1 MCCGSHLSRHPFTMF
16 MVLAIA
22 LAGGSIASEIKENRP
37 RRVLLLQFV
46 SELVNL
52 GLSGWF
58 APLKAVQ

>member
-1 MCCGSHLSRHPFTMF
+1 MF